1 MKLKLLQRSQL
12 LSINS
17 QTVSRR
23 QIPVKDTTTMQML
36 ETLADLK
43 CYADQLGSIQ
53 YLLIKKYG

>member
-23 QIPVKDTTTMQML
+23 QIPVKDATTMQML
-36 ETLADLK
+36 ETLTDLK
-43 CYADQLGSIQ
+43 RYADQLGSIQ

>member
-43 CYADQLGSIQ
+43 RYADQLGSIQ